1 MNSEQK
7 AIFAIRL
14 GELRNE
20 KGLSQEELSSAVQID
35 RGTIAKYETQK
46 RIPSYEHLTSFAVF
60 FGVSTDYLLGLT
72 DNKTTNTELQ
82 SVCEYTGLSDT
93 AIQALMLIKGSDL
106 SRDISFLL
114 SDMGQCV
121 NASIYTNDPNCGADI
136 SLLQKI
142 SLYFNTFNTENN
154 QRLYISKSG
163 KIIDS
168 ASTDKEYTSKLSYQ
182 DCIAIRGI
190 SIDEIIDRIML
201 NDIEK
206 SLDRLKSISLDS
218 NPKYQKYLDGIEL
231 PF

>member
-1 MNSEQK
+1 MKMEQK
-7 AIFAIRL
+7 ATFAIRL

-20 KGLSQEELSSAVQID
+20 KGLSQEELASSLEID

-46 RIPSYEHLTSFAVF
+46 RIPSYEHLTSFAHYF
-60 FGVSTDYLLGLT
+60 DVSTDYLLGLT

-93 AIQALMLIKGSDL
+93 AIQALTLIKGSDL
-106 SRDISFLL
+106 SSDISLLL
-114 SDMGQCV
+114 SQMGQSV
-121 NASIYTNDPNCGADI
+121 NASIYTNEPDYGADI

-142 SLYFNTFNTENN
+142 SLYFNTFNTEDN

-163 KIIDS
+163 KIINS
-168 ASTDKEYTSKLSYQ
+168 ASTDEDYTSKLSYQ
-182 DCIAIRGI
+182 DCIAIKGV

-201 NDIEK
+201 NDIEETLNILK
-206 SLDRLKSISLDS
+206 RVSLDN